1 MNDIN
6 NALLN
11 HIITK
16 QVSQDI
22 KLDFILRYFS
32 EKDNINFEELDKR
45 IEEKTKEALIDS
57 WQQVSDIMDKVEEY
71 RKNNSPLDGPLSDS
85 DR

>member
-22 KLDFILRYFS
+22 KLDFMLRYFS
-32 EKDNINFEELDKR
+32 EKDNIDFDEIDKR

-57 WQQVSDIMDKVEEY
+57 WQQVSDIMDKVEDF
-71 RKNNSPLDGPLSDS
+71 RKNNNPLDGLLGDS

>member
-16 QVSQDI
+16 QVSQDV

-32 EKDNINFEELDKR
+32 EKDNIDFDEIDKR

-57 WQQVSDIMDKVEEY
+57 WQQVSDIMDKVEDF
-71 RKNNSPLDGPLSDS
+71 RKNNNPLDDPFS
-85 DR
+85 

>member
-22 KLDFILRYFS
+22 KLDFILRYLS
-32 EKDNINFEELDKR
+32 EKDNIDFEEIDKR

-57 WQQVSDIMDKVEEY
+57 WQQVSDIMDKVEDF
-71 RKNNSPLDGPLSDS
+71 KKK
-85 DR
+85 

>member
-32 EKDNINFEELDKR
+32 EKDNIDFEEIDKR

-57 WQQVSDIMDKVEEY
+57 WQQVSDIMDKVEDF
-71 RKNNSPLDGPLSDS
+71 RKNNSPLDGLLGDS